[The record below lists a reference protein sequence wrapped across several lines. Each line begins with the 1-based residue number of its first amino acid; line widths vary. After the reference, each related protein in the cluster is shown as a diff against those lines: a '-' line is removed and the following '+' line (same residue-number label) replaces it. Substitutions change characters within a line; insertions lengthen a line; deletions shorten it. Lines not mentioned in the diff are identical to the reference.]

1 MCSKYELFYNAICTT
16 AFIKPGTDERGDQD
30 MIEFNSDTRKQIKR
44 AARDNMKGRLAS
56 ITGVQILNA
65 LPFIVLAII
74 FYVVFFV
81 RLFVYAFRG
90 VFIVGPETPSVDPS
104 IVFSLIGEITI
115 MTIVYALA
123 LLLIG
128 APLTFG
134 LMRYFIRLGR
144 GERPTV
150 GVLGSGF
157 LSYFASI
164 KLNICLGFRS
174 FLWLFFPVII
184 YAFAGTYI
192 DMNTF
197 GAGYIFLN
205 MLKEII
211 YLIVVFLIGIKL
223 QEYAGAYVLMG
234 DDKTRGAWES
244 TKESSRHFKGHYMDL
259 LVFNLSF
266 IPWAL
271 LIFLLASISI
281 GAVVSMAAFSVSGSA
296 IMIIVIAA
304 IIIIFLLS
312 CYVTCYQRT
321 AFFMLCD
328 YLGMYPETGSDETAE
343 GREEADETAAP
354 QIAAAETASESENA
368 AETASAE
375 TSEAAATTASEAA
388 TENAAAETSEAPEE
402 KSAEGDSANS

>member
-1 MCSKYELFYNAICTT
+1 M
-16 AFIKPGTDERGDQD
+16 R
-30 MIEFNSDTRKQIKR
+30 EFNSDTRKQIKR

-81 RLFVYAFRG
+81 RLFVYAFQG
-90 VFIVGPETPSVDPS
+90 GFATAAEAPSVDPS
-104 IVFSLIGEITI
+104 IVFSFLGDIVI
-115 MTIVYALA
+115 MSVVYALA

-164 KLNICLGFRS
+164 KLNVCLGFRS
-174 FLWLFFPVII
+174 FLWMFFPVII

-192 DMNTF
+192 DMNTS

-205 MLKEII
+205 MFKELI
-211 YLIVVFLIGIKL
+211 YLIVVFLVGIKL
-223 QEYAGAYVLMG
+223 QEYAGGYVIMG

-244 TKESSRHFKGHYMDL
+244 TKESAGYFKGHYTDL

-271 LIFLLASISI
+271 LIFLLISISI
-281 GAVVSMAAFSVSGSA
+281 GAVVSMIAFSVSWST
-296 IMIIVIAA
+296 ITVTVIAA
-304 IIIIFLLS
+304 VIIIFLLS

-328 YLGMYPETGSDETAE
+328 HLGMYPESDADETAE
-343 GREEADETAAP
+343 GREEADETIVP
-354 QIAAAETASESENA
+354 QITVTETAAET
-368 AETASAE
+368 
-375 TSEAAATTASEAA
+375 
-388 TENAAAETSEAPEE
+388 
-402 KSAEGDSANS
+402 DSANDTESTDK

>member
-1 MCSKYELFYNAICTT
+1 MNY
-16 AFIKPGTDERGDQD
+16 FIMQR
-30 MIEFNSDTRKQIKR
+30 EFNSDTRKQIKR

-81 RLFVYAFRG
+81 RLFVYAFQG
-90 VFIVGPETPSVDPS
+90 GFATAAEAPSVDPS
-104 IVFSLIGEITI
+104 IVFSFLGDIVI
-115 MTIVYALA
+115 MSVVYALA

-164 KLNICLGFRS
+164 KLNVCLGFRS
-174 FLWLFFPVII
+174 FLWMFFPVII

-192 DMNTF
+192 DMNTS
-197 GAGYIFLN
+197 GAGYISLN
-205 MLKEII
+205 MLKELI
-211 YLIVVFLIGIKL
+211 YFIVMFLIGIKL
-223 QEYAGAYVLMG
+223 QEYAGGYVLMG

-244 TKESSRHFKGHYMDL
+244 TQKSAGYFKGHYTDL

-271 LIFLLASISI
+271 LIFLLISISI
-281 GAVVSMAAFSVSGSA
+281 GAVVSMIAFSVSGSA
-296 IMIIVIAA
+296 MTVTVIAA

-328 YLGMYPETGSDETAE
+328 HLGMYPESDADETAE
-343 GREEADETAAP
+343 GREEADEITAP
-354 QIAAAETASESENA
+354 QITAAETT
-368 AETASAE
+368 AEASAE
-375 TSEAAATTASEAA
+375 TTAETAEETTPETAE
-388 TENAAAETSEAPEE
+388 AETSEVAATPASETAETEE
-402 KSAEGDSANS
+402 KSAEGDSAESSSDTLENNSTESDSTNS

>member
-1 MCSKYELFYNAICTT
+1 M
-16 AFIKPGTDERGDQD
+16 R
-30 MIEFNSDTRKQIKR
+30 EFNSDTRKQVKR

-81 RLFVYAFRG
+81 RLFVYAFQG
-90 VFIVGPETPSVDPS
+90 GFATAAEAPMVDPS
-104 IVFSLIGEITI
+104 IVFSFLGDIVI
-115 MTIVYALA
+115 MSVVYALA

-164 KLNICLGFRS
+164 KLNVCLGFRS
-174 FLWLFFPVII
+174 FLWMFFPVII

-192 DMNTF
+192 DTNTA

-205 MLKEII
+205 MLKELI
-211 YLIVVFLIGIKL
+211 YFIVVFLVGIRL
-223 QEYAGAYVLMG
+223 QEYAGGYVIMG

-244 TKESSRHFKGHYMDL
+244 TKESAGYFKGHYTDL

-271 LIFLLASISI
+271 LIFLLISISI
-281 GAVVSMAAFSVSGSA
+281 GAVVSMIAFSVSWSA
-296 IMIIVIAA
+296 ITVTVIAA

-328 YLGMYPETGSDETAE
+328 HLGMYPEADAYETAE
-343 GREEADETAAP
+343 GREEADETMAP
-354 QIAAAETASESENA
+354 QIAVAETAAETA
-368 AETASAE
+368 AETD
-375 TSEAAATTASEAA
+375 AA
-388 TENAAAETSEAPEE
+388 EE
-402 KSAEGDSANS
+402 KSVEVDSTEKPSDTGENNTAENDSAVDTESTDK

>member
-1 MCSKYELFYNAICTT
+1 MKTF
-16 AFIKPGTDERGDQD
+16 D
-30 MIEFNSDTRKQIKR
+30 SDTRKQLKR
-44 AARDNMKGRLAS
+44 AARDNMRGRLAS

-65 LPFIVLAII
+65 LPFFVLALI

-81 RLFVYAFRG
+81 RLFVYAFQG
-90 VFIVGPETPSVDPS
+90 GFIVGPGTPEVDPS
-104 IVFSLIGEITI
+104 IAFSFLGDIIAMSVI
-115 MTIVYALA
+115 YALA

-164 KLNICLGFRS
+164 KLNVCLGFRS
-174 FLWLFFPVII
+174 FLWMFFPVII

-192 DMNTF
+192 DMDTS

-205 MLKEII
+205 MLKELV
-211 YLIVVFLIGIKL
+211 YFIVVFLIGIKL
-223 QEYAGAYVLMG
+223 QEYAGGYVLMG

-244 TKESSRHFKGHYMDL
+244 TKESAGHFKGHYTDL

-271 LIFLLASISI
+271 LIFLLISISI
-281 GAVVSMAAFSVSGSA
+281 GAVVSMIAFSVSGSA
-296 IMIIVIAA
+296 IAVAVIAA
-304 IIIIFLLS
+304 FIIIFLLS

-328 YLGMYPETGSDETAE
+328 YLGMYPENDADEAAEEKPAESDNAESSSDAAEGNTAE
-343 GREEADETAAP
+343 T
-354 QIAAAETASESENA
+354 
-368 AETASAE
+368 
-375 TSEAAATTASEAA
+375 
-388 TENAAAETSEAPEE
+388 
-402 KSAEGDSANS
+402 DSANDT

>member
-1 MCSKYELFYNAICTT
+1 M
-16 AFIKPGTDERGDQD
+16 R
-30 MIEFNSDTRKQIKR
+30 EFNSDTRKQIKR
-44 AARDNMKGRLAS
+44 AARDNMNGRLAS

-74 FYVVFFV
+74 FYVVFFI
-81 RLFVYAFRG
+81 RLFVYAFQG
-90 VFIVGPETPSVDPS
+90 GFATAAEAPMVDPS
-104 IVFSLIGEITI
+104 IVFSFLGDIVI
-115 MTIVYALA
+115 MSVVYALA

-164 KLNICLGFRS
+164 RLNVCLGFRS
-174 FLWLFFPVII
+174 FLWMFFPVII

-192 DMNTF
+192 DTNTA

-205 MLKEII
+205 MLKELI
-211 YLIVVFLIGIKL
+211 YFIVVFLVGIRL
-223 QEYAGAYVLMG
+223 QEYAGGYVIMG

-244 TKESSRHFKGHYMDL
+244 TKESAGYFKGHYTDL

-271 LIFLLASISI
+271 LIFLLISISI
-281 GAVVSMAAFSVSGSA
+281 GAVVSMIAFSVSWSA
-296 IMIIVIAA
+296 ITVTVIAA

-328 YLGMYPETGSDETAE
+328 HLGMYHEADAYETAE
-343 GREEADETAAP
+343 GREKADETMAP
-354 QIAAAETASESENA
+354 QIAVAETAAETA
-368 AETASAE
+368 AETD
-375 TSEAAATTASEAA
+375 AA
-388 TENAAAETSEAPEE
+388 EE
-402 KSAEGDSANS
+402 KSVEVDPTEKPSDAGENNTAENDSAVDTESTDK